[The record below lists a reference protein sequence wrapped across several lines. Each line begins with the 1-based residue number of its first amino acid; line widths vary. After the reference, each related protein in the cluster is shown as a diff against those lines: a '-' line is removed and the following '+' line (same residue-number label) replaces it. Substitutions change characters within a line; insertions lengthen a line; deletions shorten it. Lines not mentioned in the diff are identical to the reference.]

1 MDAFDDCAGAGG
13 VRQSGVVWVAGQ
25 SGVPV
30 QSGGEM
36 RFDFSYLLKSLGWMG
51 GLLYLADVG
60 WFAYSGSN
68 IDYCL
73 AFMIGIV
80 IGAVVSSFRRKL

>member
-1 MDAFDDCAGAGG
+1 
-13 VRQSGVVWVAGQ
+13 
-25 SGVPV
+25 
-30 QSGGEM
+30 M

-68 IDYCL
+68 IDYGP
-73 AFMIGIV
+73 AFLIGIV
-80 IGAVVSSFRRKL
+80 IGAVINSFRRRT